1 MINSRED
8 KIKREG
14 GRHGRIA
21 VEMER
26 DKETERERERERERE
41 KERNATPMRTSTYL
55 LQHLSRPT
63 QPIVS
68 STQSLL
74 IQATTH
80 DHSAKQRKQIK

>member
-26 DKETERERERERERE
+26 DKETEREREKEIREIVGGARIVRELGERGRERERE
-41 KERNATPMRTSTYL
+41 NEICSANVQKTNNNAK
-55 LQHLSRPT
+55 QIILSR
-63 QPIVS
+63 
-68 STQSLL
+68 
-74 IQATTH
+74 
-80 DHSAKQRKQIK
+80 

>member
-41 KERNATPMRTSTYL
+41 KEIRE
-55 LQHLSRPT
+55 
-63 QPIVS
+63 IVGGARIVRELGERGRERERERDM
-68 STQSLL
+68 QCECPEN
-74 IQATTH
+74 
-80 DHSAKQRKQIK
+80 K

>member
-26 DKETERERERERERE
+26 DKETEREREGDKRDSWGSENCERVGRERERE
-41 KERNATPMRTSTYL
+41 RERERDMQCECPEN
-55 LQHLSRPT
+55 
-63 QPIVS
+63 
-68 STQSLL
+68 
-74 IQATTH
+74 
-80 DHSAKQRKQIK
+80 K